1 MAVEILA
8 RGLDRVDAVDELGGD
23 AIDLGGRG
31 GEPLRGIGDPR
42 QRAARRRY
50 RLGDAIAPQPIGNR
64 AVDVEAVEN
73 LARIDTRRDD
83 DGAARADELENG
95 RHTSELQSLMSI

>member
-1 MAVEILA
+1 MLGGPPRSTRTDTLFPYAPLFRFPRGVGADREHRPAGMAVEILA

-50 RLGDAIAPQPIGNR
+50 RLGDAIAPQPKIGR
-64 AVDVEAVEN
+64 AHV
-73 LARIDTRRDD
+73 
-83 DGAARADELENG
+83 
-95 RHTSELQSLMSI
+95 